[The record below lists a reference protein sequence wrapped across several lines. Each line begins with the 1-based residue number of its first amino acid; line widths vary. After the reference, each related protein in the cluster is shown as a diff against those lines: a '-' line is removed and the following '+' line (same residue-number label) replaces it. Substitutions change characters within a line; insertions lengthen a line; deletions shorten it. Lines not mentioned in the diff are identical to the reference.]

1 VQIIAISARSPM
13 QFAASLRVSRKALR
27 RSKRPQAVIRMSY
40 INKKKA
46 ETPSILVASEMDV
59 LLLVICNSVKMGI
72 RLCYKWEK
80 PE

>member
-1 VQIIAISARSPM
+1 MFTHQKHIKTSINANWAQQISVNCPRCII
-13 QFAASLRVSRKALR
+13 
-27 RSKRPQAVIRMSY
+27 
-40 INKKKA
+40 
-46 ETPSILVASEMDV
+46 SEMDV

>member
-1 VQIIAISARSPM
+1 MIQIGLGKRG
-13 QFAASLRVSRKALR
+13 
-27 RSKRPQAVIRMSY
+27 SKYRQV
-40 INKKKA
+40 
-46 ETPSILVASEMDV
+46 SEMDV